1 METSSNKRDENL
13 LSLIREV
20 QDPKKMIAV
29 SQKKK
34 WREYWK

>member
-1 METSSNKRDENL
+1 M
-13 LSLIREV
+13 REV